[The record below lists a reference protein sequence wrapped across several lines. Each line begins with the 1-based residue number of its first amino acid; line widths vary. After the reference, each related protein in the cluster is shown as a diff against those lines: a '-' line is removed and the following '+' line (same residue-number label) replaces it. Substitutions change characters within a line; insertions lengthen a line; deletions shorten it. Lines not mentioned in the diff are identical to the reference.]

1 MKQHG
6 KRYYIKKLDDIF
18 SKYIR
23 LKYSKEGICECYTC
37 GKYNKWQN
45 MQCGHF
51 FSRKYY
57 ATRWDENN
65 VRVQCVS
72 CNVFHEGE
80 KIIFTQKLFKEIGAE
95 KMQLLGIKKNNI
107 VNLGIFELKT
117 LITLYENK
125 RHKIESGQSED
136 NKR

>member
-1 MKQHG
+1 
-6 KRYYIKKLDDIF
+6 
-18 SKYIR
+18 
-23 LKYSKEGICECYTC
+23 
-37 GKYNKWQN
+37 

-51 FSRKYY
+51 FSRRYY

-80 KIIFTQKLFKEIGAE
+80 KIIFTQKLFKEIGVE

-107 VNLGIFELKT
+107 VNMGIFELKT

-125 RHKIESGQSED
+125 I
-136 NKR
+136 NKCKEK